1 MSAITVGNE
10 RWDAYLCNDT
20 GSVWVDIKVNTLS
33 VPSCYENLIFCRING
48 ATTENNWDNRWNQSE
63 NLKVSGGTT
72 YKATGWGSGNKYT
85 GTWA

>member
-1 MSAITVGNE
+1 M
-10 RWDAYLCNDT
+10 
-20 GSVWVDIKVNTLS
+20 
-33 VPSCYENLIFCRING
+33 NG

-72 YKATGWGSGNKYT
+72 YKATGWGSGNLFS